1 MVKYHSSGI
10 QVMKRVILLRIYFVK
25 LQVNLA
31 EDSQISSDQNTDMS
45 QMVDQA
51 FQNWSLQLLPSQLI
65 ISTLVLALK
74 DSMFKESWNLL
85 NK

>member
-31 EDSQISSDQNTDMS
+31 EDSQISSDQNRDMS

-51 FQNWSLQLLPSQLI
+51 FQN
-65 ISTLVLALK
+65 
-74 DSMFKESWNLL
+74 
-85 NK
+85 

>member
-31 EDSQISSDQNTDMS
+31 EDSQTSSDQNTEMS
-45 QMVDQA
+45 QIVDQA
-51 FQNWSLQLLPSQLI
+51 FQN
-65 ISTLVLALK
+65 
-74 DSMFKESWNLL
+74 
-85 NK
+85 

>member
-31 EDSQISSDQNTDMS
+31 EDSQISSDQNTEMS
-45 QMVDQA
+45 QIVDQA
-51 FQNWSLQLLPSQLI
+51 FQNWSLQLLPSRLI